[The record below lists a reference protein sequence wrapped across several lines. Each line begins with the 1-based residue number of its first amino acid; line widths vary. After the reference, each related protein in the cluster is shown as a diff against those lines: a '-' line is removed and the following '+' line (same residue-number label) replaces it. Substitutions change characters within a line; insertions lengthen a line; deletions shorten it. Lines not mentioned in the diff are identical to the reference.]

1 VATGRGR
8 GGVHGWRDWLRRAT
22 HHSADDD
29 RQLVQAAEQ
38 SRREREGEDEHG
50 ESSGSSV
57 SSGSTGTRA
66 QASLDQVL
74 RRAAEARATRRDRER

>member
-8 GGVHGWRDWLRRAT
+8 GGPRRWREWLRRAT
-22 HHSADDD
+22 HHSADVD

-38 SRREREGEDEHG
+38 SRRDGEDEPG
-50 ESSGSSV
+50 GSIGSSGS
-57 SSGSTGTRA
+57 RP

-74 RRAAEARATRRDRER
+74 RRAEAQAAQRDKQS